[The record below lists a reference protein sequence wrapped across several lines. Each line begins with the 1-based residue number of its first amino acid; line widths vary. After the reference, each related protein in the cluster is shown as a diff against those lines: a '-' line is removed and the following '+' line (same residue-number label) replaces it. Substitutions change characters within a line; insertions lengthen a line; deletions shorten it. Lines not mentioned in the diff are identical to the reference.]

1 MPRGTALAGATVLVT
16 GGGNGLGRRLAIGA
30 ARRGAHVVVWDVS
43 AERAEAV
50 RASARR
56 PCARM
61 WSRTVDVT
69 DKAAVRAAAKA
80 TGDVDVLV
88 DHAGVVSG
96 QPLLEGS
103 EAGIERTIGVNVL
116 ALYWVTRAVLPGMVQ
131 RGHGTVVTV
140 ASAAGLV
147 GVAKQTDYSASKWAA
162 IGFTESLRAEMRAAR
177 TGVRTLVV
185 CPYYIDTGMFAGVR
199 TPVRAARISA

>member
-50 RASARR
+50 RDHIRAHGLRAD
-56 PCARM
+56 A
-61 WSRTVDVT
+61 RTVDVT

-80 TGDVDVLV
+80 T
-88 DHAGVVSG
+88 AGVVSG

-131 RGHGTVVTV
+131 RGHGTVVT
-140 ASAAGLV
+140 
-147 GVAKQTDYSASKWAA
+147 
-162 IGFTESLRAEMRAAR
+162 
-177 TGVRTLVV
+177 
-185 CPYYIDTGMFAGVR
+185 
-199 TPVRAARISA
+199 